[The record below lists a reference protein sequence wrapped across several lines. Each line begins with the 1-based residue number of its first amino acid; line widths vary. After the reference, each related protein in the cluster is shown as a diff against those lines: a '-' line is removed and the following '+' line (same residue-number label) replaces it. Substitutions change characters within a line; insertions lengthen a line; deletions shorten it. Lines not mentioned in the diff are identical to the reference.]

1 MKIDIP
7 ILGFGR
13 AGGYRV
19 ISRLATEWK
28 RMGHTVRIFSNQAS
42 IAPYFPTDAEIIW
55 LADSGKRVAS
65 NAPELLQ
72 HRGGIAH
79 VAKNLCS
86 LFLGLCRY
94 SRSSDVLL
102 ANHSLTTWPTLFS
115 LTRAK
120 KFYYVQA
127 YEAEFYANSAEG
139 RRPLLQLQAWL
150 SYFLPLRRIVN
161 APVYLRYRNL
171 RAKSW
176 VPPGVDFSI
185 FKPRSGQERCSSSIL
200 TLACIGRKEPDKG
213 TRYVLEAFAI
223 LKSAKQPVR
232 LLVAYGNLPEEMKN
246 ADGIE
251 VIVPVNDA
259 ELADFYRSADVF
271 IAPALGQHGAPHYP
285 VMEAMACGVPLI
297 TTGYLP
303 ATSDNSWLVNE
314 KDPEGIVV
322 AINAIRSDRVV
333 TMARVQKALLDIGEF
348 RWETVADR
356 MEKTFGGSNAEA
368 NPKNDTQFSD
378 VT

>member
-28 RMGHTVRIFSNQAS
+28 RMGHTVRIFSNRAS
-42 IAPYFPTDAEIIW
+42 IEPYFPTDAEIVW

-72 HRGGIAH
+72 HRGGFVH

-102 ANHSLTTWPTLFS
+102 ANHSLTAWPTFFS
-115 LTRAK
+115 LTKAK

-161 APVYLRYRNL
+161 APVYLNYRNL
-171 RAKSW
+171 RAQSW

-185 FKPRSGQERCSSSIL
+185 FKPRSDQANWNKATL

-223 LKSAKQPVR
+223 LKARKEQVC
-232 LLVAYGNLPEEMKN
+232 LLVAYGNLPEGMEN
-246 ADGIE
+246 VGGIE
-251 VIVPVNDA
+251 IIVPSNDA
-259 ELADFYRSADVF
+259 ELADFYRRADIF

-303 ATSDNSWLVNE
+303 ATPENSWLVDE
-314 KDPEGIVV
+314 KDPEGIVL
-322 AINAIRSDRVV
+322 AINAIRSGAVV
-333 TMARVQKALLDIGEF
+333 AMARVERALLDIDAF
-348 RWETVADR
+348 RWETVAAQ
-356 MEKTFGGSNAEA
+356 MEMAFMDSSPGAKPQNGS
-368 NPKNDTQFSD
+368 
-378 VT
+378 

>member
-1 MKIDIP
+1 MTIDIP

-42 IAPYFPTDAEIIW
+42 IAPYFPTDAEIVW

-72 HRGGIAH
+72 HRGGIVH

-94 SRSSDVLL
+94 SRSSDILL
-102 ANHSLTTWPTLFS
+102 ANHSLTAWPTLFS
-115 LTRAK
+115 LTKAK

-127 YEAEFYANSAEG
+127 YEAEFYANSAQG

-176 VPPGVDFSI
+176 VPPGVDFSV
-185 FKPRSGQERCSSSIL
+185 FKPRSGQNHSRDAIL

-213 TRYVLEAFAI
+213 TRYVLEAFSM
-223 LKSAKQPVR
+223 LKADKQPVR

-251 VIVPVNDA
+251 VVVPANDA

-303 ATSDNSWLVNE
+303 SSEHNCWLV
-314 KDPEGIVV
+314 PERDAYAIVAAV
-322 AINAIRSDRVV
+322 RELSEEPSVRAKRIQS
-333 TMARVQKALLDIGEF
+333 ALTDIGTF
-348 RWETVADR
+348 SWEAVAQK
-356 MEKTFGGSNAEA
+356 MITHGFSN
-368 NPKNDTQFSD
+368 
-378 VT
+378 

>member
-7 ILGFGR
+7 ILGFGK

-19 ISRLATEWK
+19 LSRLATGWK

-42 IAPYFPTDAEIIW
+42 TAPYFPTEAEIVW
-55 LADSGKRVAS
+55 LTDSGKRVEA
-65 NAPELLQ
+65 NNPQLLQ
-72 HRGGIAH
+72 HRGGIVH

-86 LFLGLCRY
+86 LFLGLCRH
-94 SRSSDVLL
+94 SRSTDVIL
-102 ANHSLTTWPTLFS
+102 ANHSLTTWPVFFS
-115 LTRAK
+115 LTKAR

-161 APVYLRYRNL
+161 APVYLKYRNL

-176 VPPGVDFSI
+176 VPPGVDFAI
-185 FKPRSGQERCSSSIL
+185 FKPRSDRDHCSNAVL

-232 LLVAYGNLPEEMKN
+232 LLVAYGNIPEEMKDM
-246 ADGIE
+246 DGIE
-251 VIVPVNDA
+251 VIIPTNDA
-259 ELADFYRSADVF
+259 ELADFYRSADIF

-303 ATSDNSWLVNE
+303 ATSENSWLVNE
-314 KDPEGIVV
+314 KDPEGIIL
-322 AINAIRSDRVV
+322 AINAIRSAGAV
-333 TMARVQKALLDIGEF
+333 TMARVERALLDIGEF
-348 RWETVADR
+348 RWEIVAAR
-356 MEKTFGGSNAEA
+356 MENVFTGKQLM
-368 NPKNDTQFSD
+368 D
-378 VT
+378 